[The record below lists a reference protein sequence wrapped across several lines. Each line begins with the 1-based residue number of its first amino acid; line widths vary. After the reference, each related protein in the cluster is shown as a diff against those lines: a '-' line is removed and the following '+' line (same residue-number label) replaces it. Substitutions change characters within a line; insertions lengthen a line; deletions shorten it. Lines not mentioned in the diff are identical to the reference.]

1 MSIKPLSREYLLAK
15 GSCCKNFCTNCP
27 YGFKNKNKNMKEK
40 EKKYYTPN
48 IEDIHVGY
56 EYQILE
62 TSDMTWINKIEDSY
76 DFNTIW
82 DIYNEGKQTNIRV
95 PYLTKEQIE
104 SEGWEFVKS
113 YESDWDTRRDV
124 FKKKNYKVTYDYW
137 ESDGMIMSGAFQLM
151 IEEVYSYT
159 AIIYKGYCKSI
170 NEFKTICKLLKI

>member
-1 MSIKPLSREYLLAK
+1 
-15 GSCCKNFCTNCP
+15 
-27 YGFKNKNKNMKEK
+27 MKEK

-48 IEDIHVGY
+48 IEDIRVGY
-56 EYQILE
+56 EFEQLY
-62 TSDMTWINKIEDSY
+62 DNTWEKSTYSAIHISLFTLYHKIEL
-76 DFNTIW
+76 
-82 DIYNEGKQTNIRV
+82 GQVRV

-104 SEGWEFVKS
+104 SEGWEFVES